1 MTHSVSNH
9 AYAGLIIHCETDKK
23 DMASIDE
30 KENSHKPPWSQLL
43 PELVSMICHRLC
55 PTDVPRFRAVCK
67 HWNSCA
73 LPVYPADST
82 PILISNTISDS
93 GLIRCYSPY
102 LNKMFIVRTPLR
114 APESRIFSAAANG
127 WIVLRRPDKT
137 VMFGSG
143 WLCIRDY

>member
-1 MTHSVSNH
+1 M
-9 AYAGLIIHCETDKK
+9 DRK
-23 DMASIDE
+23 DMVSTDE
-30 KENSHKPPWSQLL
+30 EENNQKPPWSQLL

-73 LPVYPADST
+73 FPVYPADST
-82 PILISNTISDS
+82 PVLISNTISDS

-127 WIVLRRPDKT
+127 WIILRRPDKT
-137 VMFGSG
+137 VMFGSLLDG
-143 WLCIRDY
+143 SAFETTE